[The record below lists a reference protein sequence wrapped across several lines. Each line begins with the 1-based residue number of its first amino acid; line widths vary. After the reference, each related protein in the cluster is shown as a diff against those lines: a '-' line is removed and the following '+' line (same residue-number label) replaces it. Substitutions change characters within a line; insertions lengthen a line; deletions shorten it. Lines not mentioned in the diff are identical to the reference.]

1 MTPETAT
8 VETAETPD
16 SGAATMPEEKEGTV
30 LQFQETKQEHG
41 NFLPENDSSQF
52 NSPVFPTA
60 EIDLDMEEFRRQM
73 GQLNMR
79 LATSR
84 KVDNVFHRW

>member
-8 VETAETPD
+8 AETAETPD
-16 SGAATMPEEKEGTV
+16 SGAATMPEGKEGTV
-30 LQFQETKQEHG
+30 LQFPETKQEHG

-60 EIDLDMEEFRRQM
+60 EIDPDMEEFRARM
-73 GQLNMR
+73 GIFNMR
-79 LATSR
+79 LTISK
-84 KVDNVFHRW
+84 KVDSMKP